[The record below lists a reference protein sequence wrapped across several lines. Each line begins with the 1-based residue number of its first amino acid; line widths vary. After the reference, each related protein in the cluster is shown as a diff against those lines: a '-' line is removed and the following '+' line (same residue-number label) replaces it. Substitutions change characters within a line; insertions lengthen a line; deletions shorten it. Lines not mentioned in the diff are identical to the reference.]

1 VSKKKPPRAAK
12 SVPAAEAAP
21 AAQPANIELEAR
33 VTIVQ
38 AAVLHRTL
46 SARLAQGGPIVVDG
60 TRVQEIDTAILQLLT
75 SLWRSSIERGVAC
88 TWQGAS
94 DTLRR
99 SAALIGVDEILRFP
113 VIELA

>member
-12 SVPAAEAAP
+12 SVPAAESAP
-21 AAQPANIELEAR
+21 AAQPAIIELEAR
-33 VTIVQ
+33 MTIVQ

-46 SARLAQGGPIVVDG
+46 SGRLAQAEPVIVDG
-60 TRVQEIDTAILQLLT
+60 SRVEEIDTAILQLLT
-75 SLWRSSIERGVAC
+75 SLWRSSIERGIAC

-94 DTLRR
+94 ETLRR

-113 VIELA
+113 VIEVA